1 MEQKRA
7 HMSKDI
13 MGYHLIVFDL
23 DGTLYHQR
31 ALRIKMAGRLLSH
44 YLFHLN
50 QIKELWILYQFR
62 KVRDRWDEIER
73 SLSKASVA
81 AKTESLE
88 IRQYRYVAKLVH
100 TSEEKVRHVIET
112 WIYKEPL
119 SLLNSCKDTILS
131 ELIDR
136 LHASH
141 IHTAVYS
148 DYPVE
153 EKLKALNIT
162 TERMFSALDQDIMAL
177 KPDPKGLRFIM
188 SSMGFGNQDILMV
201 GDRYSKDGMAAI
213 HADVDYLILDKN
225 QRKRNKQ
232 YQDLGL

>member
-73 SLSKASVA
+73 SIIANIADDVKVSIVGKNV
-81 AKTESLE
+81 E
-88 IRQYRYVAKLVH
+88 I
-100 TSEEKVRHVIET
+100 
-112 WIYKEPL
+112 
-119 SLLNSCKDTILS
+119 
-131 ELIDR
+131 
-136 LHASH
+136 
-141 IHTAVYS
+141 AVY
-148 DYPVE
+148 
-153 EKLKALNIT
+153 KA
-162 TERMFSALDQDIMAL
+162 F
-177 KPDPKGLRFIM
+177 
-188 SSMGFGNQDILMV
+188 
-201 GDRYSKDGMAAI
+201 
-213 HADVDYLILDKN
+213 
-225 QRKRNKQ
+225 
-232 YQDLGL
+232 